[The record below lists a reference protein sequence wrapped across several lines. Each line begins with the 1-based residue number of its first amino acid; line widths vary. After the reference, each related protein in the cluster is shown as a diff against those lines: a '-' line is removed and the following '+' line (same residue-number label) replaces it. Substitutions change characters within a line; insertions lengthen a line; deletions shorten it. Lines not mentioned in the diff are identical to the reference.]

1 MTSRVD
7 MKMPDFTSRRFRFHY
22 LTAINLLQSMDISL
36 DNIHMKAAGIYE
48 NYRGEI
54 RSQEP
59 EPGAVLTRGTMVT
72 LEVGCESAID
82 FMPYQFFY
90 GLQGIR
96 DTDNTWEDEARCL
109 MAPFDAATIR
119 YEAAMRMHSLKNSF
133 GVMDEEH
140 LRRFMALF
148 EFDSDDGVKSGSDM
162 MFIAAILPSLHSW
175 GGNPAAVSAVLER
188 LTGFEVSMK
197 ENVRAKAEIPSEIR
211 YRLGSRTGR
220 LGCET
225 IIGSEFEECDST
237 YEVSFAGVPKDRV
250 GELLSGGK
258 VRRRVERFLD
268 FCMPGDL
275 DYKISVKVEKKMN
288 RQVHGERPPLHGEG
302 TQAHDKKTRVHTER
316 TMGHLGY
323 STYL

>member
-1 MTSRVD
+1 MMSRAD
-7 MKMPDFTSRRFRFHY
+7 MEMPDFTSRRFKFHY
-22 LTAINLLQSMDISL
+22 LTALNLLESMGIPL
-36 DNIHMKAAGIYE
+36 DNIHLKAAGIYE
-48 NYRGEI
+48 NYCGEI

-59 EPGAVLTRGTMVT
+59 EVGEVITGGTMVT

-109 MAPFDAATIR
+109 MAPFDAAAIR
-119 YEAAMRMHSLKNSF
+119 YEAAMRMHSLRNSF
-133 GVMDEEH
+133 GVIDEEH
-140 LRRFMALF
+140 LKRFMDLY
-148 EFDSDDGVKSGSDM
+148 EFDPGDGVKSSSDM
-162 MFIAAILPSLHSW
+162 MFLAAILPSIHSW
-175 GGNPAAVSAVLER
+175 GGNPEAVSAVLER
-188 LTGFEVSMK
+188 LTGFRVSMK
-197 ENVRAKAEIPSEIR
+197 ENVKARTEIPADIR

-225 IIGSEFEECDST
+225 LVGSSFEECDST
-237 YEVSFAGVPKDRV
+237 YEVSFVGVPKGKV
-250 GELLSGGK
+250 GELLPGGK
-258 VRRRVERFLD
+258 VRSRVERFLD

-275 DYKISVKVEKKMN
+275 DYRISIAVDRRHAEK
-288 RQVHGERPPLHGEG
+288 
-302 TQAHDKKTRVHTER
+302 TQAHEER

>member
-1 MTSRVD
+1 MTSRAD
-7 MKMPDFTSRRFRFHY
+7 MKMPDFTSRRYRFHY
-22 LTAINLLQSMDISL
+22 LTVINLLEGMGIPL
-36 DNIHMKAAGIYE
+36 ENIHIKAAGIYE

-59 EPGAVLTRGTMVT
+59 EVGAEVTRGTMVT

-96 DTDNTWEDEARCL
+96 DTDNTWEDRARCL
-109 MAPFDAATIR
+109 MAPFDAAAIR

-140 LRRFMALF
+140 LKRFMALF
-148 EFDSDDGVKSGSDM
+148 EFDPGDGVKSGSDM
-162 MFIAAILPSLHSW
+162 MFLAAILPSLHSW

-188 LTGFEVSMK
+188 LTGFRVSMR
-197 ENVRAKAEIPSEIR
+197 ENVRAKTEIPSEIK

-225 IIGSEFEECDST
+225 IVGSSFEECDST
-237 YEVSFAGVPKDRV
+237 YEVLFTEVPNGRV
-250 GELLSGGK
+250 GDLLPGGK

-275 DYKISVKVEKKMN
+275 DYRISVKVERKSM
-288 RQVHGERPPLHGEG
+288 RQVRGKG
-302 TQAHDKKTRVHTER
+302 TYAHDEHVPAER
-316 TMGHLGY
+316 IMGHLGY
-323 STYL
+323 STYI